1 MNQPKKSPLDLNK
14 ENADLR
20 NQLMQISKHR
30 DSLNKEKALLQTKN
44 EALQKENDAL
54 GSSLQKLK
62 QSSTAL
68 KENNIQLKKE
78 LQISQNKELISDDS
92 ILQNQLQEI
101 MKIRNQLDAE
111 NSSLKSELDKTKS
124 NLDTMKQK
132 YGEKCDEVY
141 SFHKKLTLVTSEL
154 DGFKIS
160 EVNYSKNKQTV
171 NTDDKKWEVRYGQLS
186 EKVTDFTQEVFKREK
201 DLPVLGRNNAEEI
214 EMQAFNNFV
223 ILNSLKLEKFVSDI
237 PSSHGSTVSSANNSV
252 ELSASPPETKNEE
265 TVCKMCHRKQFFV
278 TCKNVRCKSIFHEEC
293 IRVFFNTKTRC
304 PCCDEG
310 TFDFPAF
317 QSRDRY

>member
-1 MNQPKKSPLDLNK
+1 MNQPKKSPLNLNK

-78 LQISQNKELISDDS
+78 LQISQNKE
-92 ILQNQLQEI
+92 
-101 MKIRNQLDAE
+101 NQLDAE

-214 EMQAFNNFV
+214 EMQAFVNFV

-237 PSSHGSTVSSANNSV
+237 PSSPGSTVSSAINSV
-252 ELSASPPETKNEE
+252 ELSPSPAETKNEE
-265 TVCKMCHRKQFFV
+265 TVCKMCHRKQLFV
-278 TCKNVRCKSIFHEEC
+278 TCKNVRCKSIFHEE
-293 IRVFFNTKTRC
+293 RWMTRNS
-304 PCCDEG
+304 
-310 TFDFPAF
+310 F
-317 QSRDRY
+317 QSTQLGK